1 MLSKLYTKPGEIRA
15 ILRDK
20 TKLIRECQD
29 ENRGE
34 DNSRDRNKSYVLQV
48 YVQ

>member
-1 MLSKLYTKPGEIRA
+1 LKITGTYTLSKLSTKPNEIRI

-34 DNSRDRNKSYVLQV
+34 EDSRDRDK
-48 YVQ
+48 